1 VWTLLTRLARGQL
14 LADTATGQVAYG
26 GYKEAIGAIYR
37 DEGAR
42 GFYKGMSASYW
53 GCSEGCLYFVLY
65 ERIKRRLRRHQ
76 NEGRAEKGLPPTDSL
91 PPAYLFASSA
101 FSKMCA
107 TIATYPHEVMR
118 TRLREQVCA
127 GV

>member
-1 VWTLLTRLARGQL
+1 MPPVSPRVGVPYRTYLRREQL

-26 GYKEAIGAIYR
+26 GYREAIRAIFR

-65 ERIKRRLRRHQ
+65 ERIKR
-76 NEGRAEKGLPPTDSL
+76 
-91 PPAYLFASSA
+91 
-101 FSKMCA
+101 
-107 TIATYPHEVMR
+107 
-118 TRLREQVCA
+118 
-127 GV
+127 

>member
-1 VWTLLTRLARGQL
+1 MTRCRLIRHAFCLSGRRPNDEQL

-26 GYKEAIGAIYR
+26 GYREAIRAIFR

-65 ERIKRRLRRHQ
+65 ERIKR
-76 NEGRAEKGLPPTDSL
+76 
-91 PPAYLFASSA
+91 
-101 FSKMCA
+101 
-107 TIATYPHEVMR
+107 
-118 TRLREQVCA
+118 
-127 GV
+127 